1 MVVTENLIG
10 IKMVYYAMLRIK
22 EQKMEVLL
30 LVQGE
35 RMKKMTPIS

>member
-10 IKMVYYAMLRIK
+10 IKMVYYAMPRIK
-22 EQKMEVLL
+22 EQKMEVL